1 MKLQSKFAALFNAKS
16 AAAQQK
22 RLCTTPNLPAQ
33 DLAPVFNANFDRRT
47 KNKNAPSYKLLL
59 IIMAGIPMAFE
70 QLVYYTNILNLTL
83 REDDESQECH
93 EKSFLKCF

>member
-1 MKLQSKFAALFNAKS
+1 VKLQSKFAALFNAKS

-47 KNKNAPSYKLLL
+47 KNKNAPSYKRLLYK
-59 IIMAGIPMAFE
+59 ITHDFKI
-70 QLVYYTNILNLTL
+70 VYFVQI
-83 REDDESQECH
+83 C
-93 EKSFLKCF
+93 